1 MFTLHRCVR
10 SVPSWRRSWSHRK
23 WVWSGKRIFLPLP
36 KHSFASFLILII
48 PSVGTDWDVV
58 RKCVC
63 AAYFHQVRFSVLSP
77 WICFH
82 WTFSPLGGSSQR
94 HWGVCK
100 CKERYAGQSSSNQVG
115 GQNIGKIE
123 METWTSIPT
132 VLSLAWALL
141 LTMWF
146 ITSSSWPQRYFNFHP
161 TTEDWPIYPFQLM
174 TVKEYMHTATAVDGY
189 WLAELGPMFFSVK
202 VQPCADEYSFVF

>member
-1 MFTLHRCVR
+1 MSGEKLSWWEDVVVR
-10 SVPSWRRSWSHRK
+10 NCLGEKTSWWEIVGWEIVAVRKRRSEKLS
-23 WVWSGKRIFLPLP
+23 WVRN
-36 KHSFASFLILII
+36 
-48 PSVGTDWDVV
+48 
-58 RKCVC
+58 C
-63 AAYFHQVRFSVLSP
+63 QVHFSVSSP
-77 WICFH
+77 WICFY

-115 GQNIGKIE
+115 GQNIGGIE
-123 METWTSIPT
+123 IETLTSIPT

-146 ITSSSWPQRYFNFHP
+146 ITSSSWPQRCFNFHP
-161 TTEDWPIYPFQLM
+161 ATEDWPIYPFQLM
-174 TVKEYMHTATAVDGY
+174 TVQEYMHTATAVDGY